1 MGYSLYH
8 MELQLFAAGGII
20 ALASLTG
27 IFASQ
32 TFLKGFF
39 TKYSRYLVSFA
50 TGIFT
55 VLVYSLIT
63 ELFHDGITTAILIT
77 LAAGFL
83 FFEGLTT
90 FLKEAHHHHGQ
101 TQEHAHTKVDARKM
115 LLGDSL
121 HNIGDGLLL
130 VPLFM
135 TNAFV
140 GSAAIIGILIHEIV
154 QELAEF
160 FILKEAGYSTKKA
173 LLLNLA
179 TAFTIFIGIGIG
191 LFVSNIEGVAVLLL
205 AFTAGGFIHIILRD
219 FIPSIV
225 RSVRYECHPAPHL
238 LFLIAGFLIMF
249 LVSMLHVH

>member
-1 MGYSLYH
+1 
-8 MELQLFAAGGII
+8 MELQLFIAGGVI

-27 IFASQ
+27 ILASQ
-32 TFLKGFF
+32 VFLKGFF
-39 TKYSRYLVSFA
+39 IKYSRYLVSFA
-50 TGIFT
+50 TGIFA

-101 TQEHAHTKVDARKM
+101 TQEHSHSKIDARKM

-140 GSAAIIGILIHEIV
+140 GGAAIIGILIHEIV

-173 LLLNLA
+173 LLLNLV
-179 TAFTIFIGIGIG
+179 TALTIFIGIAIG

-225 RSVRYECHPAPHL
+225 RSVRHECHPAPHFI
-238 LFLIAGFLIMF
+238 FLIAGLLLML
-249 LVSMLHVH
+249 LVSMLHGH

>member
-1 MGYSLYH
+1 MGYSLV
-8 MELQLFAAGGII
+8 MELQLFIAGGII
-20 ALASLTG
+20 SLASLTG
-27 IFASQ
+27 IFANQ
-32 TFLKGFF
+32 VFLKGFF

-50 TGIFT
+50 TGIFA
-55 VLVYSLIT
+55 VLVYSLIS
-63 ELFHDGITTAILIT
+63 EIFHDGVTTHTLIT
-77 LAAGFL
+77 IAAGFL

-90 FLKEAHHHHGQ
+90 ILRGAHHHHGQ
-101 TQEHAHTKVDARKM
+101 IEAHSHTKIDARKM

-135 TNAFV
+135 ANVFV

-160 FILKEAGYSTKKA
+160 FVLKEAGYSTKKA

-179 TAFTIFIGIGIG
+179 TALTIFIGIGIG
-191 LFVSNIEGVAVLLL
+191 LFVSNIEGVAILLL
-205 AFTAGGFIHIILRD
+205 AFTAGGFLHIILRD

-225 RSVRYECHPAPHL
+225 RSVRYECHPAPHFI
-238 LFLIAGFLIMF
+238 FLIVGLLLMLF
-249 LVSMLHVH
+249 VSMFHGH